1 MSENPFTESLNTGT
15 NTAADKGAQQAAE
28 AAAGEDDEG
37 EMSQLNIRIPKGL
50 HEAFKQKCE
59 AEGRNMT
66 WVVLRAIRQYVRKD
80 E

>member
-15 NTAADKGAQQAAE
+15 NTGADEAAQQAAE
-28 AAAGEDDEG
+28 AAAGEDEE

-50 HEAFKQKCE
+50 HKAFKQKCE

-66 WVVLRAIRQYVRKD
+66 WVVLRAIREYVRKD
-80 E
+80 T